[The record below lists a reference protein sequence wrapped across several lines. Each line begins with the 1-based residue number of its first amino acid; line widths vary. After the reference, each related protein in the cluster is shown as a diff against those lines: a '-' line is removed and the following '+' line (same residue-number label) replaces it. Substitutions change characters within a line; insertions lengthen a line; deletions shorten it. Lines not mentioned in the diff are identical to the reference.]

1 MPFPRVHRVAHA
13 HRRVHQWAELG
24 DRRSDGAIYGGCR
37 VLERQLAIGDE
48 RSHVVDVKQRPGHH
62 QCGRRADGGGGP
74 APLRFGP
81 LYGGLTA
88 SPLAVS
94 VAAAPPPTPGT
105 VIYVSPS
112 GLDSNPGTQSS
123 PVRTIQRGVTLANQ
137 ANGANDVT
145 VSIAAGTYREE
156 VYIFPLNTTKALTL
170 QGAGI
175 TTVLTG
181 ADDWSAGWSAQPDGS
196 YTHAWPYRWGV
207 KPIPSG
213 WEGYWNWDGNGYKR
227 DVLRRS
233 EMVYVNGLPLRG
245 VLTLAE
251 LSAAGTFYVNETTGT
266 LSMRLPAGVGL
277 AGSLVEVGIRQTP
290 LTIASR
296 NNVTLRNL
304 AVMRN
309 RGALQDDAFHAA
321 NLQNLTLDGVSIQW
335 TAYTGLGASYITGL
349 TIRNSLLANNGVN
362 ALTGIMDDDV
372 TFEDSEV
379 SRNNWRGWP
388 VEHKGFDTVL
398 KWSESRD
405 IVVRRSRFID
415 NWGHGLWFD
424 GENQRVLV
432 ENVFAARN
440 GLRGLS
446 LEYNAG
452 PIIIEDS
459 KFCLNGLVGVSN
471 ARSNN
476 TTLSHSQIFDNGY
489 YQLIA
494 TGSPTPVTMR
504 DTRTGA
510 LYAATGENWT
520 ITNNII
526 SGQPLA
532 EGTGLADAGGNAAAN
547 ACAPGPC
554 GWVFW
559 VATEQNDIYS
569 SVASTLTS
577 NYNQW
582 YHTSTSRSFRVPD
595 PLGQAVDLAR
605 FRTLMST
612 VRPNDTNSSWG
623 PPTVGLSCTP

>member
-1 MPFPRVHRVAHA
+1 M
-13 HRRVHQWAELG
+13 
-24 DRRSDGAIYGGCR
+24 
-37 VLERQLAIGDE
+37 
-48 RSHVVDVKQRPGHH
+48 
-62 QCGRRADGGGGP
+62 
-74 APLRFGP
+74 
-81 LYGGLTA
+81 
-88 SPLAVS
+88 
-94 VAAAPPPTPGT
+94 
-105 VIYVSPS
+105 
-112 GLDSNPGTQSS
+112 
-123 PVRTIQRGVTLANQ
+123 
-137 ANGANDVT
+137 
-145 VSIAAGTYREE
+145 SIAAGTYREQ
-156 VYIFPLNTTKALTL
+156 VQIVSLNTTKALTL

-196 YTHAWPYRWGV
+196 YTHAWPYQWGM
-207 KPIPSG
+207 KPIPNG
-213 WEGYWNWDGNGYKR
+213 WDGYWNWDGNGYKR

-233 EMVYVNGLPLRG
+233 ETVYVNGLPLRG

-251 LSAAGTFYVNETTGT
+251 LSAAGTFYVNQATGT

-290 LTIASR
+290 LTIAGR

-309 RGALQDDAFHAA
+309 RGAVQDDAFHAA

-335 TAYTGLGASYITGL
+335 TAYTGLGAAYITGL
-349 TIRNSLLANNGVN
+349 TIRNSLFSDNGVN
-362 ALTGIMDDDV
+362 GLTGIMDDNV

-388 VEHKGFDTVL
+388 AEHKGFDSVL

-405 IVVRRSRFID
+405 MVVRRSRFID

-424 GENQRVLV
+424 GDNQRVLV
-432 ENVFAARN
+432 KDVFSARN

-446 LEYNAG
+446 LEFNGG
-452 PIIIEDS
+452 PITIEDS
-459 KFCLNGLVGVSN
+459 KFCLNGLAGVSN

-476 TTLSHSQIFDNGY
+476 ITLSSSQIFDNGS

-510 LYAATGENWT
+510 SYVATGENWT

-526 SGQPLA
+526 KGRPLA
-532 EGTGLADAGGNAAAN
+532 GGDPADNS
-547 ACAPGPC
+547 CSPGPC

-559 VATEQNDIYS
+559 VATEQSDIYS
-569 SVASTLTS
+569 AVANTLTS

-582 YHTSTSRSFRVPD
+582 YHTSTTRSFRVPD
-595 PLGQAVDLAR
+595 ALGQAVDLAG
-605 FRTLMST
+605 FRPLMST
-612 VRPNDTNSSWG
+612 VRANDTNSSWG